1 MAKYIYITGK
11 MGSEW
16 TEEHN
21 TLEEAKKAAN
31 YDWGHMCEADKKA
44 FDYAYILESVNPD
57 PDAPDH
63 LDGNPVIIYK
73 DYNG

>member
-1 MAKYIYITGK
+1 MAKYIYIYGK

-16 TEEHN
+16 IEEFE
-21 TLEEAKKAAN
+21 TLEAAKKHGD
-31 YDWGHMCEADKKA
+31 YDWNHQNDYDKKHC
-44 FDYAYILESVNPD
+44 DYAYILESVNPD

-73 DYNG
+73 DYND